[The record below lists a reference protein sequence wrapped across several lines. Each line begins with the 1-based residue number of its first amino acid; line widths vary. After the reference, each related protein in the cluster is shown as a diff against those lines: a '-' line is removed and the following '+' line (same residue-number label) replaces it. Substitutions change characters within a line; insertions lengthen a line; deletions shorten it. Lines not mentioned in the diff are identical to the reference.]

1 MRTLQ
6 QIREAKAAKV
16 AEARSLA
23 NKAEAEKRSLTADES
38 AQFATIKGE
47 IEALEAEEQRVQFLD
62 EQERRSAG
70 VTIVNG
76 NGDSFAALEQR
87 FNLSAALNAASEGR
101 ALSGAEAEMQSELRQ
116 RHGAPQHG
124 GILVPASA
132 FGEKRA
138 NTTTSAGSLVP
149 TDHRPDLYIGAL
161 RNSLVVKK
169 LGARVIDG
177 LTGNV
182 SIPKAGNEP
191 QAGWVAEG
199 SNAPE
204 SDATFAS
211 VTLTPKH
218 VAAVTEISKQLLQQ
232 SSPAA
237 DDLLREALGASI
249 A

>member
-76 NGDSFAALEQR
+76 NGDTFAALEQR

-191 QAGWVAEG
+191 QA
-199 SNAPE
+199 
-204 SDATFAS
+204 
-211 VTLTPKH
+211 
-218 VAAVTEISKQLLQQ
+218 
-232 SSPAA
+232 
-237 DDLLREALGASI
+237 
-249 A
+249 